1 MKQITSLSHMDSPTR
16 DSKTMGSK
24 AMDSKIMS
32 PKTMDFHLATGRL
45 EYTLTNDFLFKS
57 LLQKNKKVLKA
68 LVASL
73 MHLRMED
80 ITSI

>member
-57 LLQKNKKVLKA
+57 LLQKIRTDYRKRFRFEN
-68 LVASL
+68 
-73 MHLRMED
+73 RFFQ
-80 ITSI
+80 